1 MQKRVL
7 NSIFSLE
14 IVSSWYFLLLIIN
27 VKKVFGQKSFSI
39 FSKFLKTNF
48 SANQSNEFNLFI
60 CVLS

>member
-39 FSKFLKTNF
+39 FSKFLKTYF